1 MKIYFMKISPYSTL
15 LLLLHLTF
23 FLLTCS
29 KDHDPLYPN
38 AKGGQLLV
46 QIYDL
51 HPPDLDS
58 VVFRFTNSDP
68 ICTKISTGNAVI
80 LGLESVPM
88 GQYLT
93 EIVVYS
99 RINDPQNDP
108 NLRVKRQ
115 DILNTRIL
123 LRDPSQ
129 SITISSSKDKK
140 AGWIAFVEAHYDNHP
155 EALEVQVLP
164 LTSFIRA
171 EVNPVCQVQ
180 NLTITKT
187 ATVAGFKDMLNYLSF
202 EKSYTSQ
209 EFYQKSTEGQK
220 MYDSE
225 GFMEFNKKL
234 EKKGVRKMTYQYKVQ
249 YSDGSTRALR
259 FNVRL

>member
-1 MKIYFMKISPYSTL
+1 MKISPYSTL
-15 LLLLHLTF
+15 LLLLLLTF
-23 FLLTCS
+23 CLLTCS
-29 KDHDPLYPN
+29 KDHDPWYPN

-51 HPPDLDS
+51 HPADLDS

-68 ICTKISTGNAVI
+68 IKTEITTGNAVI
-80 LGLESVPM
+80 LDIRSAPL

-108 NLRVKRQ
+108 NLRVKRL
-115 DILNTRIL
+115 DILNTRIF

-129 SITISSSKDKK
+129 SITISGSKDKK
-140 AGWIAFVEAHYDNHP
+140 AGWIAFIEAHYDNQP

-164 LTSFIRA
+164 LTSFVRT
-171 EVNPVCQVQ
+171 EVNSLCQVQ
-180 NLTITKT
+180 NVILTKT
-187 ATVAGFKDMLNYLSF
+187 AAVAGFKGTLNYFSF
-202 EKSYTSQ
+202 EKTYTSQ

-249 YSDGSTRALR
+249 YSDGSTRTLR
-259 FNVRL
+259 FNVHL